1 MRKIQKGSGEKKDIF
16 MGIDTHELTYSVSLF
31 FEGEE
36 IHNSTYPS
44 DVRHLKKL
52 LERYE
57 KFTVHAVYEAGPFGY
72 TLHDWLKKQG
82 VKVIVTPPSKMPVAV
97 GDFVKTDK
105 RDARHL
111 AHLLSSGLLKSVPVP
126 DKRKREDRDLLRTRD
141 QLVNQRKRIFLQIQ
155 SKLRFHGIPIRN
167 RLLISRK
174 NRKMILEY
182 PDMGLSLREA
192 FRLMLDSYDYYTEN
206 LKRVRKAVLEL
217 SEDKAYRD
225 GVAILKGIP
234 GVGLLTALSFL
245 LELPDMRFFDSN
257 EKVGSFLGL
266 TCSEYSSGEKQH
278 QGRITR
284 CGNARV
290 RGLLVQC
297 SWKTIAGDEAMKRF
311 YERLKRRRG
320 GKRAI
325 VAVARKLSGRMR
337 TVLMKNEPY
346 QVGLVQ

>member
-1 MRKIQKGSGEKKDIF
+1 MRKIQKGGSGKKEIF
-16 MGIDTHELTYSVSLF
+16 MGIDTHELTYRVSMF

-36 IHNSTYPS
+36 LHNSTYPS

-52 LERYE
+52 LGRYE
-57 KFTVHAVYEAGPFGY
+57 KFRVHAVYEAGPFGY
-72 TLHDWLKKQG
+72 SLYDWLKQQG
-82 VKVIVTPPSKMPVAV
+82 VDVIVTPPSKIPIAA

-141 QLVNQRKRIFLQIQ
+141 QLVSQRKRIFLQIQ

-167 RLLISRK
+167 HLLISRK

-182 PDMGLSLREA
+182 PGMGVSLLGA
-192 FRLMLDSYDYYTEN
+192 FRLLLDSYDYYTTN
-206 LKRVRKAVLEL
+206 LMLVRKAILEL

-225 GVAILKGIP
+225 GIAILKGIP
-234 GVGLLTALSFL
+234 GVGILTALSFL
-245 LELPDMRFFDSN
+245 LELPDMRSFDSN
-257 EKVGSFLGL
+257 EKVGSYLGL

-284 CGNARV
+284 CGNAKV

-297 SWKTIAGDEAMKRF
+297 AWKTIAGDEAMKRF

>member
-1 MRKIQKGSGEKKDIF
+1 MRKIQKGSSGKKDIF

-126 DKRKREDRDLLRTRD
+126 DKRKQEARDLLRTRD
-141 QLVNQRKRIFLQIQ
+141 
-155 SKLRFHGIPIRN
+155 HW
-167 RLLISRK
+167 LINASGYFF
-174 NRKMILEY
+174 NSEQAAISWDTVSPLMIW
-182 PDMGLSLREA
+182 
-192 FRLMLDSYDYYTEN
+192 
-206 LKRVRKAVLEL
+206 
-217 SEDKAYRD
+217 
-225 GVAILKGIP
+225 
-234 GVGLLTALSFL
+234 
-245 LELPDMRFFDSN
+245 
-257 EKVGSFLGL
+257 
-266 TCSEYSSGEKQH
+266 
-278 QGRITR
+278 
-284 CGNARV
+284 NA
-290 RGLLVQC
+290 
-297 SWKTIAGDEAMKRF
+297 
-311 YERLKRRRG
+311 
-320 GKRAI
+320 
-325 VAVARKLSGRMR
+325 
-337 TVLMKNEPY
+337 
-346 QVGLVQ
+346 